1 MKKNIAIT
9 NRFGGIHINIISI
22 PCSIEHYVRWKWISL
37 SKWDSSFGTFIII
50 SSRFIQN
57 NTMGRI
63 IRTLTIY
70 RGQGFSQTDFDQLKK
85 TQGGLLSFNNFLSTS
100 LNQEISLAFAESNQY
115 NLDLVGVL
123 FEITITPSIS
133 TSAFA
138 NVESASHFQ
147 EEEEVLFSMQSVF
160 RTGQVKQIDKNR
172 RLWQVDLTLTSDN
185 DPQLHALTKCMQE
198 ETESSIG
205 WHRLGQLMMKL
216 GHFDKTEELYEMLL
230 KQTTYEDEK
239 AHLFHHLGLIKDG
252 QENYAEAIEFYEKA
266 LEIDQKTLPANHP
279 GLATS

>member
-1 MKKNIAIT
+1 
-9 NRFGGIHINIISI
+9 
-22 PCSIEHYVRWKWISL
+22 
-37 SKWDSSFGTFIII
+37 
-50 SSRFIQN
+50 
-57 NTMGRI
+57 MGRI